1 MLLDPI
7 TVERGPEPVSPAWR
21 TRAGS
26 LLRRLCE
33 LLRGTHEARIP
44 F

>member
-7 TVERGPEPVSPAWR
+7 ALERGPEPSSPAWHAR
-21 TRAGS
+21 VGIA
-26 LLRRLCE
+26 LRRLCE

>member
-1 MLLDPI
+1 MLLEPI
-7 TVERGPEPVSPAWR
+7 PLERGLEPISPSR
-21 TRAGS
+21 HTPAGS

>member
-1 MLLDPI
+1 MLLDPDALD
-7 TVERGPEPVSPAWR
+7 RGPEPLSPPWHAR
-21 TRAGS
+21 VGS
-26 LLRRLCE
+26 ALRRLCE